1 MGIFYKRPTWSIIL
15 SLLGTVFLV
24 GWWLHAVFFLPLAL
38 ASFGGA
44 FAFVKYP
51 KSRSSVWAMIPVLF
65 LFFAILTGQSPTYSQ
80 QRLMSRDVEDC
91 VVGSGSISSCL
102 KEAKTLR
109 GYDVRPYVTYVDWQR
124 AMKGCLAQSGARA
137 CVEDFVKNRVA
148 DEAGMSSV
156 EVASVCLGA
165 DDRTDC
171 LLALA
176 YDGFPFREIGVVDDG
191 AP

>member
-15 SLLGTVFLV
+15 SLLGAVFLV

-44 FAFVKYP
+44 FAFMKYP

-80 QRLMSRDVEDC
+80 QRLISRDVEDC
-91 VVGSGSISSCL
+91 VVAKGSLSSCL

-109 GYDVRPYVTYVDWQR
+109 GYDVRSFISYVDWHR
-124 AMKGCLAQSGARA
+124 AMKGCLAQSSARS
-137 CVEDFVKNRVA
+137 CVEDFVKNGEA

-165 DDRTDC
+165 ADRTDC
-171 LLALA
+171 LLTLA
-176 YDGFPFREIGVVDDG
+176 QEGFPFREIGVVDDV